1 MVRPSFAFI
10 EAAAASN
17 GGSLKVAL
25 CTDVVR
31 GGMPKRSEN
40 ASVETEKG
48 FGTGLRT
55 KLETRRPGPSEDPA
69 DEAHAPAADAE
80 SELDPEATGEEETEL
95 SETEQLWIELEESLA
110 REEALTRQLEE
121 QAKAHAQ
128 TQERSRRLAD
138 RDEALK
144 KREQELEARARAL
157 EERAALPDAAAENGR
172 LYLRRKIEDE
182 GEALWRVFQESLTAT
197 KTNGEPDFRIRLMAA
212 ATLLAEAYGDTALLS
227 PGEQV
232 AAARDELAGMR
243 AKRASKPRR
252 R

>member
-10 EAAAASN
+10 ETAAASN
-17 GGSLKVAL
+17 GGSLKVAF

-55 KLETRRPGPSEDPA
+55 KLETRRPGPAEDPV
-69 DEAHAPAADAE
+69 DEADAPAADAE
-80 SELDPEATGEEETEL
+80 SELDPEAVGEEETEL
-95 SETEQLWIELEESLA
+95 SETEQLWNELEESLA
-110 REEALTRQLEE
+110 REEALMRQLEE

-128 TQERSRRLAD
+128 TQELRRRLAD
-138 RDEALK
+138 RDQALGR
-144 KREQELEARARAL
+144 REREPDARAEAL
-157 EERAALPDAAAENGR
+157 EEEAAPAAAPENGR